1 MIDLC
6 AVYRLLPLLAWLRMP
21 HFFTHDP
28 ELLDPGPTFDVSG
41 EELDPAQRGFTMV
54 HNYAHYFWRPYLGHT
69 AFALWELLLS
79 FCYGDHDTAFPS
91 ISRLAR
97 MLTNSDHCRAV
108 VTGRPSPR
116 PLRSVSPSCGETPP
130 KARGE
135 GADPPLPI
143 TSGPFA
149 SRSEAETRES
159 RPLGPQSCRPETGRD
174 ASQRVGVRGSAGG
187 ALSILR
193 REHLVQVMPRG
204 QGPTLHYTFRVLKS
218 LPLLSPGQVQQL
230 CPGLQRDHAAWLERY
245 GIDPAAY
252 HSAFGPELPADHSST
267 PEPPDDSSAATDH
280 PGDSRRSTKNSPSEQ
295 DPLEKMWKAAL
306 AELCLQCPRSQIPWR
321 LMYTRLDGLQDG
333 VLSVR
338 VFYAFQHSFLQ
349 HRLARIVERVL
360 SEVTHGQVHAVR
372 FVLDEDASGERDL
385 VSGRNQ
391 VSGAGK
397 KPGF

>member
-1 MIDLC
+1 
-6 AVYRLLPLLAWLRMP
+6 MP
-21 HFFTHDP
+21 YFLTSDH

-41 EELDPAQRGFTMV
+41 EELDPAQRGYTLV
-54 HNYAHYFWRPYLGHT
+54 HNYAHYFWRPYLGNT

-79 FCYGDHDTAFPS
+79 FCSGDHDTAFPS

-108 VTGRPSPR
+108 VTGRPSPQ
-116 PLRSVSPSCGETPP
+116 PSPP

-135 GADPPLPI
+135 GADLPLP
-143 TSGPFA
+143 TSSG
-149 SRSEAETRES
+149 ES
-159 RPLGPQSCRPETGRD
+159 RPLGPQSCLSPVVLRQGRPETGRD
-174 ASQRVGVRGSAGG
+174 ASQRVGVRG
-187 ALSILR
+187 ALAVLR
-193 REHLVQVMPRG
+193 RERLVQVMPRG

-218 LPLLSPGQVQQL
+218 LPLLSPGQVQRL

-267 PEPPDDSSAATDH
+267 PEPPDDSAAATDH

-295 DPLEKMWKAAL
+295 DPLEKLWKAAL

-349 HRLARIVERVL
+349 HRLTRIVGRVL

-372 FVLDEDASGERDL
+372 FVLAEERARNLASGENERNP
-385 VSGRNQ
+385 VSGPDGRPSADADGN
-391 VSGAGK
+391 A
-397 KPGF
+397 